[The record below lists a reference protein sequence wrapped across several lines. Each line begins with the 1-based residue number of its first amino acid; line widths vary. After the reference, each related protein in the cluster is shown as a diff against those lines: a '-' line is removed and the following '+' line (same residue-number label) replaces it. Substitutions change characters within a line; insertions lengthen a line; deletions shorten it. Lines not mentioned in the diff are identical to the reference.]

1 MTVQPTFVPGRAV
14 PPPVL
19 APRAA
24 PPRPPSAARGPA
36 PQAPPARP
44 GGPVV
49 MRKGGGSSDAF
60 LVNLPP
66 SHGGQP
72 LPDTVREKME
82 ASFGASLSDVRV
94 HVGPQAASIGA
105 VAFTRGSDIY
115 FAPGQYQPH
124 AMHGQQLLGHELAHV
139 LQQRQG
145 RVQNPFGTGVAVVQ
159 DRHLEAEADRL
170 GLRAAMTVLP
180 KKRPGA

>member
-1 MTVQPTFVPGRAV
+1 
-14 PPPVL
+14 
-19 APRAA
+19 
-24 PPRPPSAARGPA
+24 
-36 PQAPPARP
+36 
-44 GGPVV
+44 